1 MSNRYIGDHIAGDHI
16 HTDITT
22 GNIEEPQ
29 QKFCQGT
36 VSIDY
41 WGEGGGEG
49 LSKFAVSYFLF
60 VPFTDYI

>member
-1 MSNRYIGDHIAGDHI
+1 MSNRYLGDHIAGDHI

-41 WGEGGGEG
+41 WEGGGF
-49 LSKFAVSYFLF
+49 KQVCCILF
-60 VPFTDYI
+60 PFCPLY